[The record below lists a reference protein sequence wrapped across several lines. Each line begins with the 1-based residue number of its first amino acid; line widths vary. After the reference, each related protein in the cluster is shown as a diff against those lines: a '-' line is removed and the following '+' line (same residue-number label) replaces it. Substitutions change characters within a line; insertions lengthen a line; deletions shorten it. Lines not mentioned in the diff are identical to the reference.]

1 MASGSNAPF
10 SGDHNDLDN
19 VQDGQHHAAATP
31 DGSTIIRDSNGDLAA
46 QVSNATIIGDFEASF
61 GSWSK
66 SAGGNIHRESGGAQ
80 STSKRIS
87 LIASGAD
94 KGAIERSF
102 DFTEQSE
109 LIFFKKVHATNDV
122 GNEFKVKIGN
132 KTVFSDRVEDN
143 SFKKVSAD
151 VSNIS
156 GSKNIKMEVSTGGGS
171 FDTMEVYIDRIKVL
185 TPGAKSGTTVN
196 GAGN

>member
-10 SGDHNDLDN
+10 SGDHDDLQN
-19 VQDGQHHAAATP
+19 VDSGQHHQKVTP

-46 QVSNATIIGDFEASF
+46 QVSKTTIIGDFEASF

-66 SAGGNIHRESGGAQ
+66 LGGGNKERESGGAQ

-87 LIASGAD
+87 IIASGAD
-94 KGAIERSF
+94 TSAIERSF

-109 LIFFKKVHATNDV
+109 LIFFKKVHASNDF

-132 KTVFSDRVEDN
+132 NTVFSTNIEDN